1 MRILAIRGRNLASLA
16 GDFAVELAMPPLAQ
30 AGLFAITGPTGA
42 GKSTLLD
49 ALCLALYD
57 EMPRLSGAP
66 KVAVVPGAD
75 ADERLNADDVRG
87 ILRRGCAEAF
97 AEVDFLGHDRRRY
110 RARWELR
117 RARGKA
123 DGRAQNQTLV
133 LTDLDTQQRLGGTKT
148 ETLAEIR
155 TRLGLSFEQFRRS
168 ALLAQ
173 GDFASF
179 LRARAQERAELLERI
194 TGTQLYGELSIAA
207 HRRARDEED
216 ALRELE
222 QSLAALEPLDESA
235 RAALLAG
242 HAQQAE
248 ALAVLEARQLALRRL
263 ADWQTRAGTL
273 AAERAEAGQALQQ
286 ARAAVDA
293 AGPRRQVW
301 QWIRAAQPLRP
312 LVEAVERTHTAAAA
326 ASLRLAGAC
335 QALADADAG
344 LLQARAGAQVAGERY
359 AAADGARV
367 QAAPQLARAHALD
380 ARLADAALHRDTAV
394 RLATGAAQAVESAR
408 QTLAGL
414 QQQIGRSEAA
424 QAEAGGW
431 LAAHAGLEAL
441 AGQWPRWDAAFRQRL
456 DRLREHEDA
465 RRLQAQATNEQ
476 TMAAAALADAVQ
488 RHGQAQAA
496 RLQAEAEAGRLA
508 AALAAIDENGLAV
521 RRRALAVRREALQPL
536 PALVERAG
544 VLAAQAQG
552 LAARI
557 EDWRAREQPLGRALD
572 AAEAALPALRAR
584 AEEAELAA
592 RRAALAAAADVG
604 HLRAQLEDGEPCPVC
619 GSGEHPWAR
628 ALPALDQLCGE
639 TRRHADSLRE
649 QCEAAVAA
657 ASRLQLQRIE
667 ARTRLAE
674 AQAEAGRLAGDRTD
688 LQARWQQRPA
698 GECLPGDLLQPGLA
712 DALASRLADLKA
724 DMDALETQEAEAR
737 RLAQAARQA
746 QQALTGARAAQESAE
761 AGLAGCRGET
771 ERIER
776 LGADARAAGERAA
789 RAAEALRAELAA
801 PCSGLPAADARLQQA
816 PEVLHAEA
824 AAAVA
829 RWQDAER
836 RRAAAVAEGAAL
848 APRQAAAGVEA
859 ARALEAAERAA
870 QTATEA
876 AVVLAGLHADRA
888 GLFDGRP
895 TAQVEATLAQA
906 IGQAAAGRDAA
917 QAAVSRAADVRN
929 HAAGQEQ
936 AARSA
941 RERADADA
949 AEAARALGDALAE
962 AGLDAAEARRRL
974 GFGERWLSDEGAAL
988 DALTAALREAEV
1000 RHDERRTQAEAH
1012 AAARPPMPAADGG
1025 EVPSWPSSADA
1036 VAPEAQ
1042 LAGAEAALRS
1052 ARTALADLAA
1062 RLRADDQR
1070 RSEGAERRTALAARR
1085 LQAAPWLAL
1094 KELIGSA
1101 DGSKFRGFAQ
1111 SLTLE
1116 ALVAHANAHLQE
1128 LARRYRLRRVPG
1140 AELELMVVDRD
1151 MADEVRGV
1159 HSLSGGET
1167 FLVSLA
1173 LALGLASLSS
1183 NRVQVDTLLI
1193 DEGFGTLDP
1202 DTLDIAVAAL
1212 DALQG
1217 QGRQVGV
1224 ISHVPALVERIGVQV
1239 RVRALGGG
1247 RSCVETIASA

>member
-16 GDFAVELAMPPLAQ
+16 GDFAVELAAPPLAQ

-57 EMPRLSGAP
+57 EMPRLAGAP

-87 ILRRGCAEAF
+87 ILRRGCTEAC

-123 DGRAQNQTLV
+123 DGRTQNQTLV

-155 TRLGLSFEQFRRS
+155 ARLGLSFEQFRRS

-222 QSLAALEPLDESA
+222 QGLAALEPLDESA
-235 RAALLAG
+235 RAELLAG
-242 HAQQAE
+242 HARQAE
-248 ALAVLEARQLALRRL
+248 ALAVLEARHLALRRL
-263 ADWQTRAGTL
+263 ADWQTRSRTL
-273 AAERAEAGQALQQ
+273 AVELAEADRALQQ

-293 AGPRRQVW
+293 AGPRQQVW
-301 QWIRAAQPLRP
+301 QGIRAAQPLRP
-312 LVEAVERTHTAAAA
+312 VVEAVERTRTAAEA
-326 ASLRLAGAC
+326 ASQQLAGAC

-344 LLQARAGAQVAGERY
+344 LRQAQAEAQAAGERH
-359 AAADGARV
+359 AAAEGARL

-380 ARLADAALHRDTAV
+380 ARLADATLHRDTAV
-394 RLATGAAQAVESAR
+394 RLATGAEQAAEDAQ

-424 QAEAGGW
+424 QAEAEGW
-431 LAAHAGLEAL
+431 LAAHAGLDAL
-441 AGQWPRWDAAFRQRL
+441 AGQWPRWDAAFRQLL

-465 RRLQAQATNEQ
+465 RRLQAQAAHEQ
-476 TMAAAALADAVQ
+476 TTAAAALADAEQ
-488 RHGQAQAA
+488 LREQARAA

-508 AALAAIDENGLAV
+508 AALAAIDADGLAA

-536 PALVERAG
+536 PAMVERAG
-544 VLAAQAQG
+544 VLATQAQA
-552 LAARI
+552 LVARI
-557 EDWRAREQPLGRALD
+557 DDWRTREQQLGSALD
-572 AAEAALPALRAR
+572 AAETALPALRAR

-604 HLRAQLEDGEPCPVC
+604 HLRAQLEDGAPCPVC

-628 ALPALDQLCGE
+628 ALPALDRLCGE

-649 QCEAAVAA
+649 QCEAAA
-657 ASRLQLQRIE
+657 ASASMRQLQRTE

-674 AQAEAGRLAGDRTD
+674 AQAEAGRLAADRAE

-698 GECLPGDLLQPGLA
+698 GENLPGDLLQPGLA
-712 DALASRLADLKA
+712 DALASRLAALKV
-724 DMDALETQEAEAR
+724 DVDALEAQEAEAR
-737 RLAQAARQA
+737 RLAQTARQA
-746 QQALTGARAAQESAE
+746 QQALTEARAAQETAE
-761 AGLAGCRGET
+761 AGLTRCRGET

-776 LGADARAAGERAA
+776 LGADAQAAGERAA
-789 RAAEALRAELAA
+789 CAAEALYAELAA
-801 PCSGLPAADARLQQA
+801 PCSGLPAAAARLQQA
-816 PEVLHAEA
+816 PAALHAEA

-829 RWQDAER
+829 QWQDAEQ
-836 RRAAAVAEGAAL
+836 RRAAAVAGGAAL
-848 APRQAAAGVEA
+848 APRRAAAEVEA
-859 ARALEAAERAA
+859 ARAAEAAERAV

-876 AVVLAGLHADRA
+876 AAVLAGLHADRA
-888 GLFDGRP
+888 GLFDGQP
-895 TAQVEATLAQA
+895 TAHVEAALAQA
-906 IGQAAAGRDAA
+906 IGQAVAGRDAA
-917 QAAVSRAADVRN
+917 QAAVSRASDVRN
-929 HAAGQEQ
+929 RAAGQEQ

-941 RERADADA
+941 RERAGADA
-949 AEAARALGDALAE
+949 AEATRALNDALAE
-962 AGLDAAEARRRL
+962 AGLDATEARHRL

-988 DALTAALREAEV
+988 DALTAALREAGV
-1000 RHDERRTQAEAH
+1000 RHDERRAQAEAH
-1012 AAARPPMPAADGG
+1012 ATARPPLPAADEGDA
-1025 EVPSWPSSADA
+1025 PSCPPSSD
-1036 VAPEAQ
+1036 APEAQ
-1042 LAGAEAALRS
+1042 LAGAETALRD

-1140 AELELMVVDRD
+1140 AGLELMVVDRD

-1183 NRVQVDTLLI
+1183 NRVQVETLLI

-1247 RSCVETIASA
+1247 RSRIETVTGG